1 MSQNTRILIVEDDAA
16 IALSLVNM
24 VQEMGCQVC
33 GLASTAPRAVALADY
48 HRPDVVLCDVRLGKG
63 TNGLH
68 AARQMRSELKLDV
81 VLISGLNP
89 DDTGEARDLP
99 WIRKPFT
106 QENIRSAIQ
115 AAKMRR
121 EPRQPALALAN

>member
-1 MSQNTRILIVEDDAA
+1 MSQNTRVLIVEDDAA

-24 VQEMGCQVC
+24 VQEMGHQVC

-48 HRPDVVLCDVRLGKG
+48 HRPDVVLCDVRLGNG
-63 TNGLH
+63 TNGLQ

-89 DDTGEARDLP
+89 DDSEARDLP

-106 QENIRSAIQ
+106 QENIRLAIQ
-115 AAKMRR
+115 AVKTRR